1 MSHSKTSIRFFSCK
15 ILRKNLPRF
24 VAFSS
29 QSWITMGSYAIWD
42 ISIMKSSCK
51 NLRTFPDLLLFLP
64 RLVAYFKKDY
74 VILRSV
80 YKEELCYMGP
90 QYYEKFMQKFA
101 HLPRFV
107 AFPSQSWFTKG
118 SFAIWDISIVKS
130 SCINLRTF
138 PDLLLFQYPTRPLH
152 YPTRV

>member
-1 MSHSKTSIRFFSCK
+1 MLYGASVLWKVHAKICAPSQICCFFH
-15 ILRKNLPRF
+15 RV
-24 VAFSS
+24 VAYFK
-29 QSWITMGSYAIWD
+29 GLCHA
-42 ISIMKSSCK
+42 
-51 NLRTFPDLLLFLP
+51 LLLFLP

-74 VILRSV
+74 VILKSV

-90 QYYEKFMQKFA
+90 QYYEKFMQIFA
-101 HLPRFV
+101 HLPTFV

-152 YPTRV
+152 YPTRPLHYPTRPLNYITKV